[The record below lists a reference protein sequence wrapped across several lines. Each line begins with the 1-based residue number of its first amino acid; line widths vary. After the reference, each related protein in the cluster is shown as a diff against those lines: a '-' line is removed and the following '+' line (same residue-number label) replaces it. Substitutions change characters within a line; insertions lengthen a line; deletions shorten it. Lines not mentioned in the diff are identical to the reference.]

1 VTAQPHAQA
10 FLDLLDADNTAPAL
24 VVLDGKVPDG
34 QSLPYVL
41 VYFYIGT
48 PDGPVAPDKVS
59 LDFDSDVV
67 ELWAYCHNVGGNAM
81 AARIEAGRTRAAV
94 LNRTPVVAGRSCF
107 PIRWREGQP
116 AARDEDTGAL
126 YVDQVDVY
134 GFTSVPG

>member
-1 VTAQPHAQA
+1 MTVQAHAQA
-10 FLDLLDADNTAPAL
+10 FLDLLDADNTPPAL

-41 VYFYIGT
+41 VYFYIAT
-48 PDGPVAPDKVS
+48 PDGLVAPDKVG

-126 YVDQVDVY
+126 YIDQVDVY